1 MFKSQHFAHKVF
13 IKEQLQEWILCISTY
28 KSHRALS
35 FRCFSH
41 LFPTYVIPSTDKR
54 SVQQSN
60 SIFVAAQWKHVPR
73 KTRGTRL
80 RIGCLILSCKV
91 FLNELSPRQ
100 HLFETLWVGLDLH
113 VRQIFEKELNIVS
126 GRKVVC
132 LCCFHN
138 AVNHCAGFCAGR
150 RVAEQP
156 VLSAD
161 STDKRGACYCFV
173 ARTPER
179 QKLFYRISLVNAVCV
194 KVGQVLS

>member
-13 IKEQLQEWILCISTY
+13 IKKQLQEWILCILMH

-91 FLNELSPRQ
+91 FLNELSPRE
-100 HLFETLWVGLDLH
+100 HLLETLRVGLDLH
-113 VRQIFEKELNIVS
+113 VRQILKKELDIIS
-126 GRKVVC
+126 GRKVGC

-138 AVNHCAGFCAGR
+138 AEDAPHWPLPRQAYHWTSSSFCR
-150 RVAEQP
+150 Q
-156 VLSAD
+156 
-161 STDKRGACYCFV
+161 Y
-173 ARTPER
+173 R
-179 QKLFYRISLVNAVCV
+179 QKGCVLLFCSTHLWEAEII
-194 KVGQVLS
+194 LSDIFSQCRLC